1 MNATFPLR
9 KKEADELNMLMGC
22 LASQHRVC
30 HPLGVTGAQAKP
42 FCERSK
48 PEGS

>member
-9 KKEADELNMLMGC
+9 KKEADELNMLMEY
-22 LASQHRVC
+22 LASQYLMC
-30 HPLGVTGAQAKP
+30 HHLRVTGAHAKT
-42 FCERSK
+42 FSEKSK